1 VRAAAGQGA
10 PKGQGVAAGE
20 MPAPRRLLGCKESD
34 IGQQLAALCR
44 ASLQPMLT
52 SSRRSYGLA
61 WSPLKQGHILAAS
74 EDQTVCEWDV
84 NQYKKSDNVLEPL
97 KTYRG
102 HTAVVEVR
110 FREQRQAKARKRA
123 QADVPPPPPARRM
136 LHGMRATRVCLRAWA
151 TTSCCFCERRR
162 RGRGILAGGEACA
175 GG

>member
-1 VRAAAGQGA
+1 
-10 PKGQGVAAGE
+10 
-20 MPAPRRLLGCKESD
+20 
-34 IGQQLAALCR
+34 
-44 ASLQPMLT
+44 MLT

-123 QADVPPPPPARRM
+123 QADVPPPPPGAQD
-136 LHGMRATRVCLRAWA
+136 VAWHA
-151 TTSCCFCERRR
+151 SHESLFASV
-162 RGRGILAGGEACA
+162 GDDKLLLL
-175 GG
+175 